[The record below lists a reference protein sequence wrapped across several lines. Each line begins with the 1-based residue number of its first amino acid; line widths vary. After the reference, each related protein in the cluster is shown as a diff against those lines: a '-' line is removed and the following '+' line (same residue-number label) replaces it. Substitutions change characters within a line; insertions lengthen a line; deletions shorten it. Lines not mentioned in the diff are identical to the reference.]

1 MPDARS
7 LLEVIKP
14 KQTTLLMV
22 TCVVA
27 YVIALKI
34 HRFPFSLLHFSAMF
48 AATIL
53 AVAGTTALNMWLD
66 RDIDALMCRTQHRP
80 VPSGRLSPAGCAVY
94 GLTLFIAGLSAG
106 YFFVNPSLSVVL
118 ILGLF
123 FDIVVY
129 TVMLKRKSPYS
140 IVLGG
145 LAGAMPCLAGWTAAA
160 GKIELAG
167 VLAAMIILLWIPAH
181 IWYLSMYFEED
192 YRNAR
197 IPMLP
202 LVVGMERASWAIV
215 FSVAFML
222 VTVAVLFFVV
232 KAGGEGCSLGVVY
245 LIVSTLIVAYFLY
258 RAVRFALSPSREK
271 ARRMYKLAS
280 ITLGMVYLSMLIG
293 ALLG

>member
-1 MPDARS
+1 MPDVRS
-7 LLEVIKP
+7 FLEVIKP

-27 YVIALKI
+27 YVIALKL
-34 HRFPFSLLHFSAMF
+34 HELPFLITHFSATF
-48 AATIL
+48 IATIL

-66 RDIDALMCRTQHRP
+66 RDIDALMCRTRHRP
-80 VPSGRLSPAGCAVY
+80 VPSGRLSPTGCAVY
-94 GLTLFIAGLSAG
+94 GSTLFLAG
-106 YFFVNPSLSVVL
+106 FVIGWAVSPFLALVL
-118 ILGLF
+118 TLGLF
-123 FDIVVY
+123 FDIIVY
-129 TVMLKRKSPYS
+129 TIMLKRKSPYS

-160 GKIELAG
+160 GRIELAG

-215 FSVAFML
+215 LSIAFML
-222 VTVAVLFFVV
+222 VTVAILSFV
-232 KAGGEGCSLGVVY
+232 APLNGVY
-245 LIVSTLIVAYFLY
+245 LVVSTLIVAFYLY
-258 RAVRFALSPSREK
+258 KAVKFALSPSREEAK
-271 ARRMYKLAS
+271 QMYKLAS
-280 ITLGMVYLSMLIG
+280 MTLGMVYFSMLIG
-293 ALLG
+293 AISV

>member
-7 LLEVIKP
+7 FLEVIKP

-27 YVIALKI
+27 YTIALKLYQK
-34 HRFPFSLLHFSAMF
+34 PFLPSHFAATF
-48 AATIL
+48 TATIL

-66 RDIDALMCRTQHRP
+66 SDIDALMCRTRHRP
-80 VPSGRLSPAGCAVY
+80 VPSGRLSPVGCALY
-94 GLTLFIAGLSAG
+94 GLVLFVAGFGLG
-106 YFFVNPSLSVVL
+106 LLVNAYLALVL
-118 ILGLF
+118 LLGLF
-123 FDIVVY
+123 FDIIVY
-129 TVMLKRKSPYS
+129 TIMLKRKSPYS

-160 GKIELAG
+160 GRIELAG
-167 VLAAMIILLWIPAH
+167 ILAAAIILLWIPAH

-215 FSVAFML
+215 LSVAFML
-222 VTVAVLFFVV
+222 VTVAVLFFVAPLSV
-232 KAGGEGCSLGVVY
+232 LYFVTSTAVV
-245 LIVSTLIVAYFLY
+245 SYFLY
-258 RAVRFALSPSREK
+258 RAVKFALSPSREK
-271 ARRMYKLAS
+271 AKQMYKLAS
-280 ITLGMVYLSMLIG
+280 ITLGVVYLSMLIG
-293 ALLG
+293 TISG

>member
-1 MPDARS
+1 MLDVKS

-22 TCVVA
+22 TCIVA
-27 YVIALKI
+27 YVIALKL
-34 HRFPFSLLHFSAMF
+34 HKFPFSLLHFSATF
-48 AATIL
+48 VATIL

-94 GLTLFIAGLSAG
+94 GSIIFIAGFLTGCA
-106 YFFVNPSLSVVL
+106 FVNSSLSIVL

-160 GKIELAG
+160 GEIEPAG
-167 VLAAMIILLWIPAH
+167 ILAAMIILLWIPAH

-197 IPMLP
+197 VPMLP

-215 FSVAFML
+215 LSVAFML
-222 VTVAVLFFVV
+222 VAVAVLFFV
-232 KAGGEGCSLGVVY
+232 ASLGTVY
-245 LIVSTLIVAYFLY
+245 FTVSTLIVAYYLY

-271 ARRMYKLAS
+271 AKRMYKLAS

-293 ALLG
+293 AILG